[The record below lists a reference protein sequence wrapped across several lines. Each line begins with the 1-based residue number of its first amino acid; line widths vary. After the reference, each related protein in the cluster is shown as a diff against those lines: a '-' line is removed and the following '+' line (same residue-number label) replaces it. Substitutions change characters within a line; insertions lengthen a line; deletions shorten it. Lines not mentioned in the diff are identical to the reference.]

1 VPPYPH
7 LSAGVEAAPARSPRA
22 AILTATLC
30 VILAPLNTTMIAVA
44 LTGIIEDF
52 DVSVA
57 EASWIVTGYLVVLA
71 ALQAPGGRLGDRIGR
86 RRAMAAGL
94 LAFGAASVLAAL
106 APSFA
111 VLVVAR
117 LAQAA
122 AGAVVFPNAV
132 GLLREALPAARRAAG
147 FGILGGAASLAAA
160 IGPPLGGALVVLG
173 DWHAIF
179 VVNVPAVAVALILV
193 MRVVPPRAAPA
204 DRTPPHRGLGLVSTR
219 SFASAL
225 GSVALGNVAFY
236 SMIVAVP
243 LLLERATDWSSARVG
258 LALAALTGPAILAAP
273 LGGRIADRAGRRAP
287 AVAGHALVAVSL
299 LPVALAPDG
308 RAALI
313 VGSLAAAGV
322 GVGLAHAALQTAAVE
337 AAVSERAGTA
347 AGLYSTCRYV
357 GSIAGALL
365 FAALIGRGLEGFG
378 ALFAVAAGAAACAA
392 LVAAGV
398 APTPARH
405 PLDAAPHEEEGTGAP
420 PADGVK

>member
-1 VPPYPH
+1 MERFFH
-7 LSAGVEAAPARSPRA
+7 
-22 AILTATLC
+22 
-30 VILAPLNTTMIAVA
+30 
-44 LTGIIEDF
+44 
-52 DVSVA
+52 
-57 EASWIVTGYLVVLA
+57 
-71 ALQAPGGRLGDRIGR
+71 RLGDLVVR
-86 RRAMAAGL
+86 RRRLMLAAWLVLLIAGL
-94 LAFGAASVLAAL
+94 VLAPRLRSVFEREQATEGAGDAL
-106 APSFA
+106 A
-111 VLVVAR
+111 
-117 LAQAA
+117 AQDI
-122 AGAVVFPNAV
+122 V
-132 GLLREALPAARRAAG
+132 RDE
-147 FGILGGAASLAAA
+147 FGYGGTLFS
-160 IGPPLGGALVVLG
+160 
-173 DWHAIF
+173 
-179 VVNVPAVAVALILV
+179 LILV
-193 MRVVPPRAAPA
+193 MRGVPPRAAPA

-219 SFASAL
+219 SFAWAL
-225 GSVALGNVAFY
+225 SSVALGNVAFY

-378 ALFAVAAGAAACAA
+378 TLFAVAAGAAACAA

-405 PLDAAPHEEEGTGAP
+405 PLDAAPREEEGTGAP